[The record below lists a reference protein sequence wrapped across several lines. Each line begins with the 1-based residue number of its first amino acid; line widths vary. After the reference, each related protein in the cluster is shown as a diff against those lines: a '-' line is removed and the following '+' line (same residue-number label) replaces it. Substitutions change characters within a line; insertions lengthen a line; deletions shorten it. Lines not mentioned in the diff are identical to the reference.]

1 MLEAFIRR
9 LVILGSSVFLD
20 YFIGVQYTISTHHPE
35 LFSVVKYWSNLSVQ
49 QQVNDYINY
58 GPFLRWTVMQKFK
71 IVLTSWLEALRAKV
85 RCLAFLLP
93 CRIIF
98 IVVFLKAHGRHL
110 WDFVLWWLHSL
121 EETSSI
127 LEGKG
132 LVARVLE
139 TKWNMRGRS
148 QHSVFGMCT
157 YIFFSV
163 NVLSFHLS
171 FSSELQRCRYLK
183 SCFLYI
189 FNERIKLVGK
199 IICAVI
205 ICCAVL
211 TILKET
217 NKKKP
222 CSRGPQSSGWG
233 DWMPRRKKGSNIGT
247 G

>member
-1 MLEAFIRR
+1 
-9 LVILGSSVFLD
+9 
-20 YFIGVQYTISTHHPE
+20 
-35 LFSVVKYWSNLSVQ
+35 
-49 QQVNDYINY
+49 
-58 GPFLRWTVMQKFK
+58 MQKFK

-110 WDFVLWWLHSL
+110 WDFVLWWLHSS

-217 NKKKP
+217 NKKNP
-222 CSRGPQSSGWG
+222 ALEAHSPVGEGTECPAE
-233 DWMPRRKKGSNIGT
+233 RKAAI
-247 G
+247 